1 MRRSRRKT
9 DIKKGAG
16 LHPRGGKASA
26 FKVGSKR
33 RAERFLSVVPFGQFS
48 RSESRQLPRIA
59 LNRAASHSPM
69 SLNVPLYPASTFR
82 HLFVSQY
89 TLPYC
94 CRNKPAARCNR
105 FSRLRQISWG
115 RRACRECGERPGRER
130 KPACHA
136 GGLPKPGAVSLGNCS
151 ADAKATA
158 AAKRR
163 EFWLKCDTFNQKNSR
178 AGVASNN
185 GWRASLNFFPAL
197 RPCLCAPQGLHR
209 SDALTGRGRPALPAP
224 APLF

>member
-1 MRRSRRKT
+1 M
-9 DIKKGAG
+9 
-16 LHPRGGKASA
+16 PRGVA
-26 FKVGSKR
+26 V
-33 RAERFLSVVPFGQFS
+33 LS
-48 RSESRQLPRIA
+48 
-59 LNRAASHSPM
+59 
-69 SLNVPLYPASTFR
+69 
-82 HLFVSQY
+82 
-89 TLPYC
+89 
-94 CRNKPAARCNR
+94 KPAALAAFPFLYIPLCSAIFR
-105 FSRLRQISWG
+105 FPLAQECLSPNRQISWG
-115 RRACRECGERPGRER
+115 RRACRECGGQRPGRER

-163 EFWLKCDTFNQKNSR
+163 EFWLKCDTFDQKNSR
-178 AGVASNN
+178 AGVAPNN
-185 GWRASLNFFPAL
+185 GWRASLNFFPAR